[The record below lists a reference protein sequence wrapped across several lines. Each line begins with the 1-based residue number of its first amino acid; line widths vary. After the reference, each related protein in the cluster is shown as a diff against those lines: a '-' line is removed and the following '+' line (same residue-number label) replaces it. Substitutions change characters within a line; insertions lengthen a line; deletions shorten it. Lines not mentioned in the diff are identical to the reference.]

1 MDKKLITALSVLA
14 GLLILYFLNQY
25 NQNQYS
31 SNNNILVDV
40 VKEDIQ
46 KIIISKNEDAIE
58 LALVDSIWNI
68 SGNDSLIM
76 KDNFVDNF
84 LDQLYELEKQ
94 HLVTSKEENWNK
106 YGVDAPIG
114 THLALIGVDGNTLG
128 YYVFG
133 RSANE
138 YNRSYVRF
146 NKNSDVYLLSG
157 NITYQLQTRPE
168 FWGEKP
174 KEIIPED
181 SLKVVE
187 PATL

>member
-1 MDKKLITALSVLA
+1 MDKKFITAISILI
-14 GLLILYFLNQY
+14 GLFIIYFLNQY

-31 SNNNILVDV
+31 SNSNVLVSVSQD
-40 VKEDIQ
+40 DIQ
-46 KIIISKNEDAIE
+46 KIIISKNDDAIE
-58 LALVDSIWNI
+58 LAFVDSLWII

-76 KDNFVDNF
+76 KENSIDNF
-84 LDQLYELEKQ
+84 LNQLYELEKQ

-106 YGVDAPIG
+106 YGVDAPAG
-114 THLALIGVDGNTLG
+114 THLALIGFEGTTLG

-133 RSANE
+133 KSTNE

-146 NKNSDVYLLSG
+146 DQNLDVYLLNG

-181 SLKVVE
+181 SLKVE
-187 PATL
+187 NPSIL